1 MLIYDLRLDVP
12 GRAFINAQ
20 LLSLMEAS
28 GCSLWEAK
36 KRLFSKEPYSYLSEE
51 DWFNYKPHD
60 HSLAMSLL
68 YCLVVVPREFLDL
81 PENHQVYRDFDA
93 QQVTKCFSVIEP
105 AMDSYLFLRCLR
117 NSVAHALF
125 SITESKGEACYEF
138 HTEQK
143 PLLKQAVI
151 GHSELIRFLS
161 IVGQRLSN
169 DVLGQK
175 PEARRSSS

>member
-1 MLIYDLRLDVP
+1 MPVYDLRLDVP

-20 LLSLMEAS
+20 LLSLMEKS

-36 KRLFSKEPYSYLSEE
+36 KALFSREPYSSLSE
-51 DWFNYKPHD
+51 DAWSNYKPHD

-68 YCLVVVPREFLDL
+68 YCLVVVPREFLAL
-81 PENHQVYRDFDA
+81 PENHQIYREFDA
-93 QQVTKCFSVIEP
+93 LAVTKCFSVIEP
-105 AMDSYLFLRCLR
+105 AMDSYWFLQCLR

-125 SITESKGEACYEF
+125 RITESNREVCYEF
-138 HTEQK
+138 YTERK
-143 PLLKQAVI
+143 PLLKRAVI
-151 GHSELIRFLS
+151 GHSDLMKFLS
-161 IVGQRLSN
+161 IVGQRLAN